1 MVNTRSTTEDMEYYK
16 TSLANAD
23 IEIKTEKEKGKALKD
38 IVGKAYENHRKRVWE
53 YFGFQVTKD
62 KYDSLFDVDWAITY
76 KNKLVALEEDK
87 GHYLDSCFLERALTG
102 FAKTINNYQKKSI
115 IVPKLIIHS
124 FTTYKKFQEKKME
137 DLDTRKTIIADEMEK
152 KIVYTTLTNSDRL
165 NKNKWFGTCYN
176 CYSDNADIELI
187 SKDILFIKSLMIE

>member
-1 MVNTRSTTEDMEYYK
+1 MEYYK

-23 IEIKTEKEKGKALKD
+23 NEIKTEKEKGKALKD